1 MPNTVGKPYA
11 VLDVFKALTEK
22 EMQLVRENQ
31 VQRTYRK
38 GEIVYKEGSKI
49 LGIYQVT
56 EGAFKIYKTG
66 VDEKPQIIAF
76 TIPGDIQ
83 GYRSVLSNEPA
94 CTTVEALQ
102 ESKITFIP
110 AEIIFYLVKNNPD
123 FALLL
128 IQQTCK
134 ELDRANSLI
143 TDIAQK
149 KVNERVAE
157 ILLMLLDTFGTDREG
172 FINVNLTRDD
182 LSNIIGT
189 ATESVIRILRDF
201 NSKDYI
207 ELKNKKIKIND
218 YKRIKL
224 ISESI

>member
-1 MPNTVGKPYA
+1 MPNTVGKPYS
-11 VLDVFKALTEK
+11 VLDVFKALTE
-22 EMQLVRENQ
+22 EEQQLVKDNQ
-31 VQRTYRK
+31 VHLTYRK

-56 EGAFKIYKTG
+56 KGKFKIYKTG
-66 VDEKPQIIAF
+66 VDQKPQIIAF
-76 TIPGDIQ
+76 TVPGDIQ

-94 CTTVEALQ
+94 CTTVEALE
-102 ESKITFIP
+102 ESNVSFIP
-110 AEIIFYLVKNNPD
+110 SEIIFHLVKHNPD

-149 KVNERVAE
+149 TVKERVAE
-157 ILLMLLDTFGTDREG
+157 ILLMLHNTFGTNKEG
-172 FINVNLTRDD
+172 FININLTRDD
-182 LSNIIGT
+182 ISNIIGT

-201 NSKDYI
+201 NSKNYI
-207 ELKNKKIKIND
+207 TLENRKIKIND

>member
-1 MPNTVGKPYA
+1 MRYLYQDCTNMPDP
-11 VLDVFKALTEK
+11 VFFRRNKGIERL
-22 EMQLVRENQ
+22 ENR
-31 VQRTYRK
+31 VEERSKKRMKRRTYSLI
-38 GEIVYKEGSKI
+38 GTIALLVVG
-49 LGIYQVT
+49 LGILLY
-56 EGAFKIYKTG
+56 
-66 VDEKPQIIAF
+66 P
-76 TIPGDIQ
+76 
-83 GYRSVLSNEPA
+83 
-94 CTTVEALQ
+94 
-102 ESKITFIP
+102 TFSDWW
-110 AEIIFYLVKNNPD
+110 N
-123 FALLL
+123 
-128 IQQTCK
+128 TR
-134 ELDRANSLI
+134 RANSLI